1 MKYLSFLRVGYSSIV
16 HFFFSL
22 TFPSVF
28 PLRTRLH
35 NSQSFAKNPS
45 IWAHIR
51 TNKRTISPWWMNEIS
66 LTCTCTTSP
75 PPPPPPPPTA
85 PHDFRFHFDGDI
97 NSFCAI
103 IDLIFAEI
111 VAKMAP
117 QKFCS
122 KSVDCI
128 LARFLQCGSTKLQV
142 GAYVVKETGIVW
154 KFESDSMSLVS
165 SQLMERPFFSV
176 SCKKNYPLH

>member
-16 HFFFSL
+16 RFFFSL
-22 TFPSVF
+22 TFPSFF

-45 IWAHIR
+45 TWAHIR

-66 LTCTCTTSP
+66 LTCTCTSS
-75 PPPPPPPPTA
+75 PPPPPTA

-122 KSVDCI
+122 KNVDCI

-142 GAYVVKETGIVW
+142 GAYVGRKRNRYCLKVW
-154 KFESDSMSLVS
+154 KWFDVTRLVTVDGTAV
-165 SQLMERPFFSV
+165 FFG
-176 SCKKNYPLH
+176 